1 MRKFSEVLDEYLT
14 EREKQTGDYYNNRY
28 IGDEIADRYVMQDL
42 ANELDDIIHG
52 VEE

>member
-1 MRKFSEVLDEYLT
+1 MRKFSEVLDDYLT
-14 EREKQTGDYYNNRY
+14 ERENQTGDYYDTHRCDLSA
-28 IGDEIADRYVMQDL
+28 GLHRMRDL